1 VVDGGEKDARSLSQ
15 DAQEV
20 LRVRGVKMLEQGLTQ
35 AEVAVRLGVSERA
48 VNAWRRR
55 FRRGG
60 WKALAKRPR
69 GRGSEQQMVLSA
81 AAQQRVVDAVRSR
94 FPDQLRIPG
103 LLWTRS
109 AVQELIERECGVRL
123 DVSTVG
129 RYLRRWGFTLKRP
142 VKRMLEADPVVVEAW
157 LSDVYPRIEARAKR
171 ERALILWQDE
181 SGVRL
186 QQLTP
191 LAGYAPKAV
200 RAVAK
205 VSGKYIGTN
214 MISALSN
221 AGQLHFSLFDG
232 KFTAQRFIEYL
243 ERLIG
248 DYAGRK
254 LMLIC
259 DNHSTH
265 HANDVK
271 AWVSEHS
278 ERIELVFLPAYS
290 PHLNP
295 DEYLNQ
301 DVKRHIRSLHQ
312 RPASKPALK
321 DTLTSF
327 LGLRQSQPEIVRNYF
342 NAPHVQYAR

>member
-1 VVDGGEKDARSLSQ
+1 MRYHRGSLIVRVFGRLSGVTSDGERDARSLPQ
-15 DAQEV
+15 DAQEA

-35 AEVAVRLGVSERA
+35 AQVAEHLGVSERA

-55 FRRGG
+55 FRLGG

-69 GRGSEQQMVLSA
+69 GRSSEEQMLLSD
-81 AAQQRVVDAVRSR
+81 AQQQRIVEQVRTKH
-94 FPDQLRIPG
+94 PDQLRIPG

-109 AVQELIERECGVRL
+109 AVQALIERECGVRL
-123 DVSTVG
+123 EITTVG

-157 LSDVYPRIEARAKR
+157 LEEVYPRIKARAKR
-171 ERALILWQDE
+171 EGAMILWQDE

-191 LAGYAPKAV
+191 KAGYAPRGV
-200 RAVAK
+200 RAVAT
-205 VSGKYIGTN
+205 VSGKYISTN

-232 KFTAQRFIEYL
+232 KFSAQTFIDYL

-248 DYAGRK
+248 EYPDRK
-254 LMLIC
+254 IILIC
-259 DNHSTH
+259 DNDSTH
-265 HANDVK
+265 HAKETK
-271 AWVSEHS
+271 AWVAAHA

-301 DVKRHIRSLHQ
+301 DVKRHIRSLHD

-321 DTLTSF
+321 DTL
-327 LGLRQSQPEIVRNYF
+327 I
-342 NAPHVQYAR
+342 

>member
-1 VVDGGEKDARSLSQ
+1 M
-15 DAQEV
+15 
-20 LRVRGVKMLEQGLTQ
+20 LRVRAVKMLEDGLTQ
-35 AEVAVRLGVSERA
+35 VEVAEHLGVSDRA
-48 VNAWRRR
+48 VRAWARR

-60 WKALAKRPR
+60 WKALAKRKR
-69 GRGSEQQMVLSA
+69 GRSSEDQMVLSA
-81 AAQQRVVDAVRSR
+81 ADQQRIVEAVRTR

-109 AVQELIERECGVRL
+109 AVQALIERECGVRL
-123 DVSTVG
+123 DVTTVG

-157 LSDVYPRIEARAKR
+157 LEEVYPAIKARAKAQG
-171 ERALILWQDE
+171 ALILWQDE

-186 QQLTP
+186 QHLTP
-191 LAGYAPKAV
+191 QAGYAPRGV

-205 VSGKYIGTN
+205 VSGKYVSVN
-214 MISALSN
+214 MISSLSN
-221 AGQLHFSLFDG
+221 SGQLHFSLFEG
-232 KFTAQRFIEYL
+232 KFTAQVFIDYL
-243 ERLIG
+243 TRLIG
-248 DYAGRK
+248 EYQGRK
-254 LMLIC
+254 IILIC

-265 HANDVK
+265 HAKELK
-271 AWVSEHS
+271 AWAVAHTEQ
-278 ERIELVFLPAYS
+278 IELCFLPAYS

-301 DVKRHIRSLHQ
+301 DVKRHMRALHE
-312 RPASKPALK
+312 RPSTKPALK

-342 NAPHVQYAR
+342 NAPEIQYAR

>member
-1 VVDGGEKDARSLSQ
+1 
-15 DAQEV
+15 
-20 LRVRGVKMLEQGLTQ
+20 MLEQGLTQ
-35 AEVAVRLGVSERA
+35 AQVAEHLGVSERA

-60 WKALAKRPR
+60 WKALEKRPR
-69 GRGSEQQMVLSA
+69 GRSSEQQMTLTAVQ
-81 AAQQRVVDAVRSR
+81 QQRIVQAVRSHH
-94 FPDQLRIPG
+94 PDQLRIPG

-109 AVQELIERECGVRL
+109 AVRALIERECGVRL
-123 DVSTVG
+123 EVTTVG
-129 RYLRRWGFTLKRP
+129 RYLRHWGFTLKRP

-157 LSDVYPRIEARAKR
+157 LEEVYPQVKARAKR
-171 ERALILWQDE
+171 EGALILWQDE

-191 LAGYAPKAV
+191 KAGYAPRGV

-205 VSGKYIGTN
+205 VSGKYISTN

-232 KFTAQRFIEYL
+232 KFGAQTFCDYL
-243 ERLIG
+243 QRLI
-248 DYAGRK
+248 DTYPERK
-254 LMLIC
+254 IILIC

-265 HANDVK
+265 HAKQAK
-271 AWVSEHS
+271 AWVAAHAQ
-278 ERIELVFLPAYS
+278 RIELQFLPAYS

-301 DVKRHIRSLHQ
+301 DVKRHIRSLHE

-327 LGLRQSQPEIVRNYF
+327 LGLRAGQPEIVRNYF
-342 NAPHVQYAR
+342 NAPEVQYAR

>member
-1 VVDGGEKDARSLSQ
+1 MTDSDTDARSLSQ

-20 LRVRGVKMLEQGLTQ
+20 LRVRAVKMLESGLTQ
-35 AEVAVRLGVSERA
+35 VEVAAHLGVSDRVVRSWA
-48 VNAWRRR
+48 RK

-69 GRGSEQQMVLSA
+69 GRSSEEQMVLSGA
-81 AAQQRVVDAVRSR
+81 DQERVVEAVRSR

-109 AVQELIERECGVRL
+109 GVQDLIERECGVRL

-157 LSDVYPRIEARAKR
+157 LEEVYPAIKARAK
-171 ERALILWQDE
+171 AQGAMILWQDE

-186 QQLTP
+186 RQLIP
-191 LAGYAPKAV
+191 QAGYAPRGV

-205 VSGKYIGTN
+205 VSGKYVSVN
-214 MISALSN
+214 MISALANS
-221 AGQLHFSLFDG
+221 GQLHFQLFEG
-232 KFTAQRFIEYL
+232 KFTGQVFIDYL
-243 ERLIG
+243 TRLIG
-248 DYAGRK
+248 DYHGRK
-254 LMLIC
+254 IILIC

-265 HANDVK
+265 HAKLVK
-271 AWVSEHS
+271 AWAAAHTDQ
-278 ERIELVFLPAYS
+278 IELCFLPAYS

-301 DVKRHIRSLHQ
+301 DVKRHIRALPE
-312 RPASKPALK
+312 RPSTKPGLK

-327 LGLRQSQPEIVRNYF
+327 LGLRASQPQIVRNYF
-342 NAPHVQYAR
+342 NAPEVQYAR

>member
-1 VVDGGEKDARSLSQ
+1 VTDGDTDARSLSQ

-20 LRVRGVKMLEQGLTQ
+20 LRVRAVKMLEEGLTQ
-35 AEVAVRLGVSERA
+35 VEVAGLLGVSERA
-48 VNAWRRR
+48 VNGWRRR

-60 WKALAKRPR
+60 WKALQKRPR
-69 GRGSEQQMVLSA
+69 GRGSEQQMRLSSA
-81 AAQQRVVDAVRSR
+81 DQQRIVDAVRSR

-109 AVQELIERECGVRL
+109 GVRELIERECGVRL
-123 DVSTVG
+123 DLSTVG

-157 LSDVYPRIEARAKR
+157 LSEVYPQLKARAKR
-171 ERALILWQDE
+171 EGAMIVWQDE

-191 LAGYAPKAV
+191 QAGYAPKGV

-232 KFTAQRFIEYL
+232 KFSAQTFIDYL
-243 ERLIG
+243 TRLIG
-248 DYAGRK
+248 DYPDRK
-254 LMLIC
+254 IILIC

-265 HANDVK
+265 HAKDVK
-271 AWVSEHS
+271 AWVAAHA
-278 ERIELVFLPAYS
+278 ERIELQFLPAYS

-301 DVKRHIRSLHQ
+301 DVKRHMRALHQ
-312 RPASKPALK
+312 RPTSKPGLK

>member
-1 VVDGGEKDARSLSQ
+1 VTDSDTDARSLSQ

-20 LRVRGVKMLEQGLTQ
+20 LRVRAVKMLEDGLTQ
-35 AEVAVRLGVSERA
+35 SEVAAHLGVSDRA
-48 VNAWRRR
+48 VRAWARR

-60 WKALAKRPR
+60 WEALQKRPR
-69 GRGSEQQMVLSA
+69 GRSSEEQMVLSA
-81 AAQQRVVDAVRSR
+81 GDQQRIVEAVRSR

-109 AVQELIERECGVRL
+109 AVQALIERECGVRL
-123 DVSTVG
+123 DVTTVG

-157 LSDVYPRIEARAKR
+157 LEEVYPAIKARAKAQ
-171 ERALILWQDE
+171 RALILWQDE

-186 QQLTP
+186 QHLTP
-191 LAGYAPKAV
+191 QAGYAPRGV
-200 RAVAK
+200 RAVAN
-205 VSGKYIGTN
+205 VSGKYVSVN
-214 MISALSN
+214 MISSLSN
-221 AGQLHFSLFDG
+221 SGELHFSLFDG
-232 KFTAQRFIEYL
+232 KFTAQVFIDYL

-248 DYAGRK
+248 DYRGRK
-254 LMLIC
+254 IILIC

-265 HANDVK
+265 HAKELK
-271 AWVSEHS
+271 AWAVAHTEQ
-278 ERIELVFLPAYS
+278 IELCFLPAYS

-301 DVKRHIRSLHQ
+301 DVKRHIRALHE
-312 RPASKPALK
+312 RPSTKPKLK

-327 LGLRQSQPEIVRNYF
+327 LGVRKSQPEIVRNYF
-342 NAPHVQYAR
+342 NAPEIQYAR

>member
-1 VVDGGEKDARSLSQ
+1 
-15 DAQEV
+15 
-20 LRVRGVKMLEQGLTQ
+20 MLEEGLTQ
-35 AEVAVRLGVSERA
+35 EEVASLLGVSERA
-48 VNAWRRR
+48 VNGWRRR

-69 GRGSEQQMVLSA
+69 GRTSEQQMVLSA
-81 AAQQRVVDAVRSR
+81 ADQQRIVDAVRCR

-109 AVQELIERECGVRL
+109 AVRELIERECGVRL
-123 DVSTVG
+123 DLSTVG

-157 LSDVYPRIEARAKR
+157 LEEVYPAVKTRAK
-171 ERALILWQDE
+171 AQGAMILWQDE

-191 LAGYAPKAV
+191 QAGYAPRGV

-205 VSGKYIGTN
+205 VSGKYIGVN

-221 AGQLHFSLFDG
+221 AGQLHFSLFEG
-232 KFTAQRFIEYL
+232 KFTGQAFIDYL
-243 ERLIG
+243 TRLIG
-248 DYAGRK
+248 DYPDRK
-254 LMLIC
+254 IILIA

-265 HANDVK
+265 HAKDVK
-271 AWVSEHS
+271 AWVAEHA

-301 DVKRHIRSLHQ
+301 DVKRHVRALHE
-312 RPASKPALK
+312 RPATKPGLK

-327 LGLRQSQPEIVRNYF
+327 LGLRASQPEIVRRYF
-342 NAPHVQYAR
+342 DAPHVQYAR

>member
-1 VVDGGEKDARSLSQ
+1 
-15 DAQEV
+15 
-20 LRVRGVKMLEQGLTQ
+20 MLEQGLTQ
-35 AEVAVRLGVSERA
+35 AQVAEHLGVSERA

-69 GRGSEQQMVLSA
+69 GRSSEEQMLLSDSQ
-81 AAQQRVVDAVRSR
+81 QQRIVEQVRSR

-109 AVQELIERECGVRL
+109 AVQALIERECGVRL
-123 DVSTVG
+123 EVTTVG

-157 LSDVYPRIEARAKR
+157 LEEEYPAVKARAKR
-171 ERALILWQDE
+171 EGALILWQDE

-191 LAGYAPKAV
+191 KAGYAPRGV

-205 VSGKYIGTN
+205 VSGKYISTN

-232 KFTAQRFIEYL
+232 KFSAQTFIDYL
-243 ERLIG
+243 DRLIG
-248 DYAGRK
+248 EYPDRK
-254 LMLIC
+254 IILIC

-265 HANDVK
+265 HSKDTK
-271 AWVSEHS
+271 AWVAAHAA
-278 ERIELVFLPAYS
+278 RIELVFIPAYS

-301 DVKRHIRSLHQ
+301 DVKRHIRSLHD

-327 LGLRQSQPEIVRNYF
+327 LGLRASQPEIVRNYF
-342 NAPHVQYAR
+342 NAPDVQYAR